1 MTDNKITFHV
11 HERKIF
17 GKAAK
22 KLKQAGLIPANI
34 YGLNQES
41 VSISLD
47 KKMVEKQLK
56 VSETG
61 LVYLELDDQKKPI
74 PVLLDLVERHVLTTD
89 LQHITFKRVSLTE
102 KVVTDIELVLE
113 GENSVPNATV
123 LQVLDTL
130 EVESLPTEIPE
141 SIKIDISE
149 LTEVGQV
156 ITIKNLIDRTK
167 LAIICEEDQL
177 EDPVV
182 LLQEVKEEVEE
193 ESVEPQETIITGK
206 GKADEEKDDESQGGA
221 ESGEAS
227 TDAN

>member
-74 PVLLDLVERHVLTTD
+74 PVLIDLVERHVLTTD

-102 KVVTDIELVLE
+102 KVVTDVELVLE

-141 SIKIDISE
+141 SIKIDVSE

-156 ITIKNLIDRTK
+156 ITIKELINRTN
-167 LAIICEEDQL
+167 LAIVCEEDQL
-177 EDPVV
+177 DDPVV

-193 ESVEPQETIITGK
+193 ESTEPQETIIIGK
-206 GKADEEKDDESQGGA
+206 GKADEEKDQEAEGGA
-221 ESGEAS
+221 EGGEAS
-227 TDAN
+227 TNAD

>member
-1 MTDNKITFHV
+1 MTDNKISFHV
-11 HERKIF
+11 HERKVF

-22 KLKQAGLIPANI
+22 KLKKDGLIPANI

-41 VSISLD
+41 VPISLD
-47 KKMVEKQLK
+47 KKVLEKQLK
-56 VSETG
+56 LSESG

-74 PVLLDLVERHVLTTD
+74 PALIDLVERHVLTTD

-102 KVVTDIELVLE
+102 KVVTDVELVLE

-156 ITIKNLIDRTK
+156 ITIKDLIDRTK
-167 LAIICEEDQL
+167 LAIVCEEDQL

-193 ESVEPQETIITGK
+193 ESSEPQETIITGK
-206 GKADEEKDDESQGGA
+206 GKADEDKNDEGQGGV
-221 ESGEAS
+221 EGGEAS
-227 TDAN
+227 TDSD

>member
-74 PVLLDLVERHVLTTD
+74 PVLIDLVERHVLTTD

-102 KVVTDIELVLE
+102 KVVTDVELVLV

-123 LQVLDTL
+123 LQVLDAL

-141 SIKIDISE
+141 SIEIDISE

-156 ITIKNLIDRTK
+156 ITIRDLIDRTK
-167 LAIICEEDQL
+167 LAIVCEEDQL
-177 EDPVV
+177 EDPVPPAMASRPPAPSSRFAP
-182 LLQEVKEEVEE
+182 LLPIKVFAKELPVPLRLA
-193 ESVEPQETIITGK
+193 EPVNSSPSRFAPK
-206 GKADEEKDDESQGGA
+206 V
-221 ESGEAS
+221 
-227 TDAN
+227 

>member
-22 KLKQAGLIPANI
+22 KLKQSGLIPANI

-56 VSETG
+56 ISESG

-74 PVLLDLVERHVLTTD
+74 PALIDMVERHVLTTD

-102 KVVTDIELVLE
+102 KVVTDVELVLE

-141 SIKIDISE
+141 SIKIDVSE

-156 ITIKNLIDRTK
+156 ITIKELINRTN
-167 LAIICEEDQL
+167 LAIVCEEDQL
-177 EDPVV
+177 DDPVV

-193 ESVEPQETIITGK
+193 ESTEPQETIIIGK
-206 GKADEEKDDESQGGA
+206 GKADEEKDQEAEGGA
-221 ESGEAS
+221 EGGEAS
-227 TDAN
+227 TNAD

>member
-74 PVLLDLVERHVLTTD
+74 PVLIDLVERHVLTTD

-102 KVVTDIELVLE
+102 KVVTDVELVLV

-141 SIKIDISE
+141 SIKINISE

-156 ITIKNLIDRTK
+156 ITIKDLIDRTK
-167 LAIICEEDQL
+167 LAIVCEEDQL

-193 ESVEPQETIITGK
+193 ESTEPQETIIIGK
-206 GKADEEKDDESQGGA
+206 GKADEEKDEEAEGGA
-221 ESGEAS
+221 EGGEAS
-227 TDAN
+227 TNAD